1 MAAFTIGHS
10 ILNLEAFFNLLK
22 IHNIKFI
29 ADVRSVP
36 FSNRNPQF
44 NRSEIEHS
52 LIKSGFNYIFLGDKL
67 GGRPLD
73 ESLFHDNGLVNYLA
87 VRCSKPFEDGLK
99 KYISLAS
106 EGNAALMCGEE
117 DPITCHRGLMIAPA
131 LAKIGMFSNHI
142 RKGGAIETHRMFIQR
157 TSVQAKI
164 LKIAQLPTLFPDD
177 SEEKLFEEATE
188 KLSRKYGF
196 RKS

>member
-1 MAAFTIGHS
+1 
-10 ILNLEAFFNLLK
+10 
-22 IHNIKFI
+22 
-29 ADVRSVP
+29 
-36 FSNRNPQF
+36 
-44 NRSEIEHS
+44 
-52 LIKSGFNYIFLGDKL
+52 
-67 GGRPLD
+67 
-73 ESLFHDNGLVNYLA
+73 
-87 VRCSKPFEDGLK
+87 
-99 KYISLAS
+99 
-106 EGNAALMCGEE
+106 
-117 DPITCHRGLMIAPA
+117 
-131 LAKIGMFSNHI
+131 MFSNHI